1 MGIVRRQSFL
11 NSISFYFGM
20 IIGAINTVII
30 YPNAFKDNPEYFGLI
45 QILLAYA
52 IVIATF
58 TTIGIPKIFIRYF
71 PAIKHKGQLFF
82 LSLITP
88 LLGFILALTTYLLFK
103 SQIFEIL
110 NASSLLKE
118 NFFYIILLVFFIGFY
133 EVLTAISRSFLS
145 ASTPV
150 FINEVFLKLY
160 SIVMLS
166 LYWFNFFNFSFFLKI
181 YLFGYVLKFIILLF
195 IQHRN
200 KRISFTL
207 SFKNLDLVDI
217 FKYGFFVLLGGV
229 SVLIVTRIDM
239 MMLASL
245 LNLEQVAYYTVA
257 FFIGNAIM
265 IPSKS
270 ISAISLPLISQAC
283 EKNEIDKIQSLYSK
297 SSINQLIIG
306 GLFFICVWLNIDDVF
321 SLLPEKFSV
330 GKYVVLYIGIS
341 QLFNLASGLNGEIII
356 NSKFYKYDLYSNI
369 FLVFL
374 TIATNYYFI
383 QKFGIEGAAMATAI
397 SILIFNLTRLIILK
411 INLNI
416 QPFTVKTLY
425 TILLLAILY
434 IIINKLPSISFPL
447 VNIIYKSFVAIIIFT
462 PSLYLLNLSEDIT
475 SFLNDLRS
483 KLLS

>member
-20 IIGAINTVII
+20 VIGAINTVII

-166 LYWFNFFNFSFFLKI
+166 LYWFNFFDFSFFLKI

-245 LNLEQVAYYTVA
+245 LNLEQVAYY
-257 FFIGNAIM
+257 I
-265 IPSKS
+265 
-270 ISAISLPLISQAC
+270 
-283 EKNEIDKIQSLYSK
+283 
-297 SSINQLIIG
+297 
-306 GLFFICVWLNIDDVF
+306 
-321 SLLPEKFSV
+321 
-330 GKYVVLYIGIS
+330 
-341 QLFNLASGLNGEIII
+341 
-356 NSKFYKYDLYSNI
+356 
-369 FLVFL
+369 
-374 TIATNYYFI
+374 
-383 QKFGIEGAAMATAI
+383 
-397 SILIFNLTRLIILK
+397 
-411 INLNI
+411 
-416 QPFTVKTLY
+416 
-425 TILLLAILY
+425 
-434 IIINKLPSISFPL
+434 
-447 VNIIYKSFVAIIIFT
+447 
-462 PSLYLLNLSEDIT
+462 
-475 SFLNDLRS
+475 
-483 KLLS
+483 

>member
-20 IIGAINTVII
+20 AIGAINTIII

-45 QILLAYA
+45 QILIAYS

-88 LLGFILALTTYLLFK
+88 LLGFVLALTTYLLFK

-133 EVLTAISRSFLS
+133 DVLTAISRSFLS

-160 SIVMLS
+160 SILMLS
-166 LYWFNFFNFSFFLKI
+166 LYWFNFFDFPFFLKI

-207 SFKNLDLVDI
+207 SLNNLDLVDI

-245 LNLEQVAYYTVA
+245 LDLEQVAYYTVA

-265 IPSKS
+265 IPSRS
-270 ISAISLPLISQAC
+270 ISSISLPLISQAC

-297 SSINQLIIG
+297 SSINQLITG
-306 GLFFICVWLNIDDVF
+306 GLFFVCVWLNIDDIF

-341 QLFNLASGLNGEIII
+341 QLFNMASGLNGEIII
-356 NSKFYKYDLYSNI
+356 NSKFYRYDLYSSI

-383 QKFGIEGAAMATAI
+383 QKYGINGAAMATAI
-397 SILIFNLTRLIILK
+397 SVFLFNLIRLVLLK
-411 INLNI
+411 IKMNM
-416 QPFTVKTLY
+416 QPFSLKTIY
-425 TILLLAILY
+425 TILLL
-434 IIINKLPSISFPL
+434 
-447 VNIIYKSFVAIIIFT
+447 VIIYLLLNFLPNSSYAFLDIIWKSLVVLIIFI
-462 PSLYLLNLSEDIT
+462 PGVLYFNLSEDI
-475 SFLNDLRS
+475 SLFVKDL
-483 KLLS
+483 KTNLL